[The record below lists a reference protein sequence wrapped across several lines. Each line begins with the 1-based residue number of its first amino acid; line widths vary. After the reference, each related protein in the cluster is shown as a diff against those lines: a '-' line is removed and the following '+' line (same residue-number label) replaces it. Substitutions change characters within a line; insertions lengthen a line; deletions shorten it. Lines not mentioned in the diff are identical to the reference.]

1 MCTEIMRIDYYIVH
15 VMIICVMFVLLSRD
29 DAHYS
34 HNQPDWKEMKIEL
47 AQANV
52 LGVRSP

>member
-1 MCTEIMRIDYYIVH
+1 MCTEIMRIDKYIVYG
-15 VMIICVMFVLLSRD
+15 MLSCVMFVLLSRD

-34 HNQPDWKEMKIEL
+34 HNQPDWKEMEIDL